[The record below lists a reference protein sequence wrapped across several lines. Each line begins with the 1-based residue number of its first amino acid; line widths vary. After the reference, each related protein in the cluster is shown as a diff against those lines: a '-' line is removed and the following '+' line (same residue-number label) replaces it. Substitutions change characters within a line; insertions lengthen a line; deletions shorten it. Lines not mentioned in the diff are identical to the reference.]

1 MLKHQRRM
9 IFSTMIRG
17 SLLGLV
23 SLGGCANNPQIIE
36 RKIYVTVPLTLPKKP
51 ELVKVAAD
59 SLECVDDATK
69 WALLKRDVEIKN
81 YISELETL
89 IKSTNSK

>member
-17 SLLGLV
+17 SLLGVVLL
-23 SLGGCANNPQIIE
+23 SGCANNPQIIE

-51 ELVKVAAD
+51 DLIKIPAD
-59 SLECVDDATK
+59 SLNCVDDSTQ
-69 WALLKRDVEIKN
+69 WALLKRDVAIKN
-81 YISELETL
+81 YISDLEDI
-89 IKSTNSK
+89 IKSTHSK